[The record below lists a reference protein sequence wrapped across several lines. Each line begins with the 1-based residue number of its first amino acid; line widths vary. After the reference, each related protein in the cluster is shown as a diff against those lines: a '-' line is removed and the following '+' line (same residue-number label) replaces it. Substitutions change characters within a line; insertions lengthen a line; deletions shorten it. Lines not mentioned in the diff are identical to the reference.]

1 MAAPSKAQSKAIS
14 RGEVGSLKSE
24 VRVHRVPNPFYSP
37 DHSGETWNPQ
47 KIKAF
52 VNIKESAIGTLY
64 SRGHIND
71 AQWAAAGR
79 FRNCWEQSG
88 AKGASAIDY
97 GYEQVDGGKA
107 IDPLPDRV
115 VEAVQQLNACKPV
128 LGKKAFDLM
137 IAVVGQ
143 GMEIKD
149 IAETHRERM
158 TLSDYLKDGLD
169 ALAVHWRYKTQ

>member
-1 MAAPSKAQSKAIS
+1 MAAPSKAQRKAIS

-24 VRVHRVPNPFYSP
+24 VRVHRVHNPFYTA
-37 DHSGETWNPQ
+37 DHAGEAWNPQ
-47 KIKAF
+47 KVKAF

-71 AQWAAAGR
+71 AQWRAAGR
-79 FRNCWEQSG
+79 FRLYWEKSG

-97 GYEQVDGGKA
+97 GHEQVDGGKA

-128 LGKKAFDLM
+128 LGAKAFRLM
-137 IAVVGQ
+137 IAIVGQ
-143 GMEIKD
+143 GMEFND
-149 IAETHRERM
+149 LAETQRERK
-158 TLSDYLKDGLD
+158 TLSDYIKDGLD
-169 ALAVHWRYKTQ
+169 ELAVHWGYKTQ